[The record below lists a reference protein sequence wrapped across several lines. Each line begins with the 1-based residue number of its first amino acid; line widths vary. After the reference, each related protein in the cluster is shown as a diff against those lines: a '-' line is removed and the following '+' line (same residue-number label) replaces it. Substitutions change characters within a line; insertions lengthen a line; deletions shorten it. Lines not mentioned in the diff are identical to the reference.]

1 MAALLFAAAIIMA
14 AVAGALL
21 VHAYVLPRLRFE
33 THLRNVESYGFG
45 LQRDDGEFD
54 VGVVRGSLN
63 GAIDALARRIG
74 RLVARA
80 IPALAPMRRGE
91 LTAAGHYELSP
102 KAVHGYRTLAALLGA
117 VLPLAYAA
125 TTGAVSLLA
134 IAAAVLL
141 AVLGWQLPALALR
154 MQGRARLDRIDHD
167 LPQLIDMIV
176 ATVEAGS
183 AFAGALGGVTGRFD
197 GPLGDELRL
206 AMRQQSLGISTEQ
219 ALGDLV
225 ARCDTESLR
234 AFVRTVVRA
243 EAHGTS
249 IGPVMRHLAA
259 DIRKRRRDAAREKIQ
274 KAPIKM
280 LFPLAL
286 LILPALLLVI
296 LYPALHNIIHTLSG

>member
-1 MAALLFAAAIIMA
+1 LSALLFAAGIVMA
-14 AVAGALL
+14 ALAGGLL
-21 VHAYVLPRLRFE
+21 VRAYVLPRLRFE
-33 THLRNVESYGFG
+33 AHLRDVESYGFG
-45 LQRDDGEFD
+45 RDHDDSEFNA
-54 VGVVRGSLN
+54 GIVRGSAN
-63 GAIDALARRIG
+63 AAINLLADRVG
-74 RLVARA
+74 RLVAGVLPGVR
-80 IPALAPMRRGE
+80 PLPRGD

-102 KAVHGYRTLAALLGA
+102 EAVHGYRALAAA
-117 VLPLAYAA
+117 LPLAYAG
-125 TTGAVSLLA
+125 TVGGISLLA
-134 IAAAVLL
+134 IGAAAVLAL
-141 AVLGWQLPALALR
+141 AGWQLPALALR
-154 MQGRARLDRIDHD
+154 AQGRARLDRIDHD

-183 AFAGALGGVTGRFD
+183 AFASALGGVAGRFAS
-197 GPLGDELRL
+197 PLGDELRL

-219 ALGDLV
+219 ALDDLV
-225 ARCDTESLR
+225 ARCDTASLR
-234 AFVRTVVRA
+234 AFVRTVLRA

-296 LYPALHNIIHTLSG
+296 LYPALHNIIHILSG